1 MSVLNAIRPALL
13 GNRVERSSRAVSS
26 ALGNT
31 LGNTPLGNGQ
41 INHGQKTCINSV
53 CISGVRLLN
62 TIDSALDQ
70 RVCKPPNAI
79 EIQNSNASSLRPNE
93 FAIASN

>member
-13 GNRVERSSRAVSS
+13 GNSVERSSRAVSS
-26 ALGNT
+26 A